1 MTGGFARKI
10 AHLMGW
16 MSQSVDYYGGMN
28 NSLDPQSGGAGATG
42 HSTPAQSD
50 VDKAATARE
59 DRAAFIAALGFPVL
73 VIIGGLL
80 GFFFPDTAS
89 GFAPQVT
96 PLLGIIMFGMGL
108 TLRPVDFGLIAKR
121 PLPVLIG
128 VVAQFVVMPLIAV
141 LTVWILQLPA
151 EIAVGVIL
159 VGCAPGGTSSNV
171 VSYLARGDVALSV
184 TMTSVST
191 LLAPLLTPMLTLWL
205 ARSEERRVGK
215 ECRSRWSPYH

>member
-1 MTGGFARKI
+1 
-10 AHLMGW
+10 
-16 MSQSVDYYGGMN
+16 MN
-28 NSLDPQSGGAGATG
+28 NSLDSQSGGAGATG

-59 DRAAFIAALGFPVL
+59 DRAAFIAALGFAIL

-80 GFFFPDTAS
+80 GIFLPDVAT

-108 TLRPVDFGLIAKR
+108 TLRPVDFALIAKR
-121 PLPVLIG
+121 PLAVLIG

-151 EIAVGVIL
+151 EIEIGRA
-159 VGCAPGGTSSNV
+159 SF
-171 VSYLARGDVALSV
+171 RG
-184 TMTSVST
+184 
-191 LLAPLLTPMLTLWL
+191 
-205 ARSEERRVGK
+205 R
-215 ECRSRWSPYH
+215 